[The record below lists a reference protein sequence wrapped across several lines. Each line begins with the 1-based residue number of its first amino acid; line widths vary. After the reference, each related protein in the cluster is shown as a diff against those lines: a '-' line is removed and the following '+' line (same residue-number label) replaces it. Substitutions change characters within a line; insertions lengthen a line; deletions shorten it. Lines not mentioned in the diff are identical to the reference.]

1 MLEKEIL
8 EQLFR
13 RYYSDMYYLARTLLG
28 EDKEAED
35 IVQDVF
41 VRLMK
46 QDIIPPEDK
55 IRAYLMT
62 SVHHGCLNIIRR
74 TSLRKQI
81 ENLYPVDETTDL
93 QPTDKL
99 SEQLETIQSYIDSLE
114 EPHHSIFRLRFDEDL
129 TLKGIAL
136 RLNMNQ
142 NTVYKYLQQSILKIR
157 SKLYR

>member
-1 MLEKEIL
+1 MKEISFRNDIL
-8 EQLFR
+8 PLKNQLFR
-13 RYYSDMYYLARTLLG
+13 LALRITLDR
-28 EDKEAED
+28 EEAED

-41 VRLMK
+41 VQLMK
-46 QDIIPPEDK
+46 RDIIPSEDK

-129 TLKGIAL
+129 TLKEIAL

>member
-13 RYYSDMYYLARTLLG
+13 RYYSDMYYLARTLLD

-55 IRAYLMT
+55 IRTYLMT
-62 SVHHGCLNIIRR
+62 SVHHGCLNIIRKA
-74 TSLRKQI
+74 SLRKRI
-81 ENLYPVDETTDL
+81 ENMYPVDETTDQ
-93 QPTDKL
+93 QPTDKI
-99 SEQLETIQSYIDSLE
+99 SEQLETIQSYVESLE
-114 EPHHSIFRLRFDEDL
+114 EPHHSIFHLRFDEDL
-129 TLKGIAL
+129 TLKEIAL

-142 NTVYKYLQQSILKIR
+142 NTVYKYLQQSIRQIR
-157 SKLYR
+157 SKLYH

>member
-1 MLEKEIL
+1 
-8 EQLFR
+8 
-13 RYYSDMYYLARTLLG
+13 
-28 EDKEAED
+28 
-35 IVQDVF
+35 
-41 VRLMK
+41 
-46 QDIIPPEDK
+46 
-55 IRAYLMT
+55 MT

-129 TLKGIAL
+129 TLKEIAL